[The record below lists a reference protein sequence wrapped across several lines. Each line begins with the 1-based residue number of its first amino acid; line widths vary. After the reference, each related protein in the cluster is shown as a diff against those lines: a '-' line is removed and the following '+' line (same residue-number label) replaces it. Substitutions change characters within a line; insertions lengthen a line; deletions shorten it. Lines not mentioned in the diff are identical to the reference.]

1 MFEITSGKI
10 AKAQKVVIYGPE
22 GIGKTSFGSYFP
34 QPVFIDTEGSTGNLD
49 VARLPNPSSWSMLM
63 QQIQYVKA
71 NPHLMKT
78 LVIDT
83 VDWAEALCKE
93 SVCSTN
99 GWKGIEDPGYG
110 KGYVYVAEEFGRFLN
125 ALSDLIDVGINV
137 VLLAH
142 SEIKK
147 FEQPDEMG
155 AYDRYQLKLLKQTAP
170 LVKEWSDMLLFM
182 NYRTLSVQADKEGKK
197 FKGAGGQRTI
207 YANHRPAWDAKNRH
221 GLPDEFPMDFNQIA
235 HIFYQAVGV
244 QEPVVEPQ
252 PIFNVTQPPIQQA
265 VPEQPAVAQP
275 QTVSSEPAQL
285 PQQEVVAD
293 PFPAAEQ
300 PPLNPAIPKSLQ
312 DLMIQ
317 NNVTE
322 AEIQEVVSK
331 KGYYPA
337 DTPITNYDPGF
348 IDGVLVGAWTQ
359 VYPLIEEARLELP
372 FD

>member
-22 GIGKTSFGSYFP
+22 GIGKTTFGSNFP
-34 QPVFIDTEGSTGNLD
+34 QPVFIDTEGSTGNID

-63 QQIQYVKA
+63 QQIQFVKQ
-71 NPHLMKT
+71 NPQLMKT

-83 VDWAEALCKE
+83 VDWAEALCKQ
-93 SVCSTN
+93 SVCNTN
-99 GWKGIEDPGYG
+99 GWKGIEDAGYG

-170 LVKEWSDMLLFM
+170 LVKEWADMLLFM
-182 NYRTLSVQADKEGKK
+182 NYRTLSVQTDKEGKK
-197 FKGAGGQRTI
+197 FKGAGGQRTM

-221 GLPDEFPMDFNQIA
+221 NLPDEFPMDFNQIA
-235 HIFYQAVGV
+235 HIFYPAQP
-244 QEPVVEPQ
+244 QEPVAEPQ
-252 PIFNVTQPPIQQA
+252 PVFDVNQPPVQAPVQQTP
-265 VPEQPAVAQP
+265 V
-275 QTVSSEPAQL
+275 SEPIAPVVNVEVPTEIADPL
-285 PQQEVVAD
+285 PQSV
-293 PFPAAEQ
+293 
-300 PPLNPAIPKSLQ
+300 PLNPAIPKSLQ

-322 AEIQEVVSK
+322 VEIQSVVSK

-337 DTPITNYDPGF
+337 DTPIANYDPGF
-348 IDGVLVGAWTQ
+348 IDGVLVAAWTQ
-359 VYPLIEEARLELP
+359 VYPMIEEARLELP
-372 FD
+372 F